1 MKKLFASKSFLT
13 VMSILSV
20 LLVFA
25 LLCVGTLMILHQMDI
40 IAFPGDA
47 PAGMLTSPEE
57 APALPVYTKEPG
69 EALVMQTGGKAYEKL
84 IMETPFLNE
93 FYVQV
98 EVESD
103 MTEGAFVKGIYEI
116 WRYGDKYRI
125 HRYSIADNE
134 VEYVMICDGFR
145 VQIADFANAS
155 ITYDAYDA
163 KYAFS
168 DVAPIPNFRKI
179 LAEEHRFTEY
189 SAFGDTC
196 MFFCEYPALGVLDKV
211 EFSKST
217 GLISYYHRLHGEN
230 TLLSVNMLAM
240 DLDFVFVDHMF
251 SFD

>member
-13 VMSILSV
+13 MMSILSV
-20 LLVFA
+20 LLVFV
-25 LLCVGTLMILHQMDI
+25 LLCAGTLMLLHQMDI
-40 IAFPGDA
+40 ISFSEDSPL
-47 PAGMLTSPEE
+47 GMLASPEE
-57 APALPVYTKEPG
+57 APALPVYTKAPSG
-69 EALVMQTGGKAYEKL
+69 ALAMQTGGKAYEKL
-84 IMETPFLNE
+84 IMETPFLNA
-93 FYVQV
+93 FYVKV

-103 MTEGAFVKGIYEI
+103 MTEGAFIKGVYEI

-134 VEYVMICDGFR
+134 VEYVMICDGSR
-145 VQIADFANAS
+145 VQIADFVDTS

-217 GLISYYHRLHGEN
+217 GLISYYHRLYGEN
-230 TLLSVNMLAM
+230 TLLSVNMLTM

-251 SFD
+251 SID

>member
-13 VMSILSV
+13 MMSILSV
-20 LLVFA
+20 LLVFV
-25 LLCVGTLMILHQMDI
+25 LLCAGTLMLLHQMDI
-40 IAFPGDA
+40 ISFPEDS
-47 PAGMLTSPEE
+47 PLGMLASPEE
-57 APALPVYTKEPG
+57 APALPVYTKAPSG
-69 EALVMQTGGKAYEKL
+69 ALAMQTGGKAYEKL
-84 IMETPFLNE
+84 IMETPFLNA
-93 FYVQV
+93 FYVKV

-103 MTEGAFVKGIYEI
+103 MTEGAFIKGVYEI

-134 VEYVMICDGFR
+134 VEYVMICDGSR
-145 VQIADFANAS
+145 VQIADFADTS

-217 GLISYYHRLHGEN
+217 GLISYYHRLYGEN
-230 TLLSVNMLAM
+230 TLLSVNMLTM

-251 SFD
+251 SID